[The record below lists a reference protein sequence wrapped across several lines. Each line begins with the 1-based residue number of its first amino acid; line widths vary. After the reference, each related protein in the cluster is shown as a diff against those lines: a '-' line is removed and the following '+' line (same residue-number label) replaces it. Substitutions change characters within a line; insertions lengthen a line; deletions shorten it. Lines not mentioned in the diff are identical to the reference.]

1 VSDASFAQG
10 LIGVTLDGRYRLD
23 AVLGEGGMGS
33 VFRATHLAMDRKV
46 AVKLLKPHLTGDRI
60 ALERFSREARATLK
74 VDSPHAVKVLDFGIT
89 PLGDYYM
96 VLEYLDGRTV
106 QRELEIDGPFTPRRV
121 AHIARQ
127 ALHALGAAHAQ
138 GLIHRDVKPE
148 NLLLMRVGSDGDYT
162 KILDFGV
169 AKLMQGDPAQLALT
183 AAGMVFGTPEFMSP
197 EQACGLPL
205 DGRSDLYSL
214 AATLFV
220 MLTGTTL
227 FDGST
232 AIEWLTHHVRT
243 PAPQLAMVRPELAAY
258 PELDALLQR
267 CLAKQRELRPET
279 AAEMAN
285 LLAELEPAL
294 ARSPA
299 GAPPRTASKPGPI
312 HASGYVEVL
321 RDPGSTLLP
330 AVAAPS
336 TPGTQFAAGP
346 AAAPPPI
353 AAPRFAAGPG
363 APPPPA
369 APAADPTAP
378 SARATSA
385 PPRRS
390 RRRLALWLGG
400 ISVASVIGAAL
411 GLSMVGAG
419 SGAGAN
425 AAPRAGSPAEPS
437 PPAMPAA
444 GPTPVSAAPG
454 AAVPPG
460 GGGTASSGPV
470 DSSSPA
476 PSPPPRGTAAPAGS
490 APDRPA
496 APATASSAHRPVRGA
511 PAVDPEIAKLLN
523 EAEDAYR
530 KNLKPLQQLGLAGA
544 VLQAQPGNLR
554 ARFLAGD
561 ALIKD
566 GDIANGCKYLAMAKA
581 LAVAR
586 TRARAAG
593 CPD

>member
-1 VSDASFAQG
+1 VSDASFAHG

-33 VFRATHLAMDRKV
+33 VFRATHLAMDRRV

-106 QRELEIDGPFTPRRV
+106 QRELEIDGPFAPPRV

-127 ALHALGAAHAQ
+127 ALAALGAAHAQ

-148 NLLLMRVGSDGDYT
+148 NLLLMRVGGDGDYT

-169 AKLMQGDPAQLALT
+169 AKLMQGAAGDPAQLALT

-214 AATLFV
+214 AATMFA

-227 FDGST
+227 FEGTT

-243 PAPQLAMVRPELAAY
+243 PAPPLAMARPELAAY
-258 PELDALLQR
+258 PELDAVLQR
-267 CLAKQRELRPET
+267 CLAKQRELRPAT
-279 AAEMAN
+279 AAEMAH

-299 GAPPRTASKPGPI
+299 SAPPRTASRPGPI
-312 HASGYVEVL
+312 QASGYVEVL

-330 AVAAPS
+330 AVAAPP
-336 TPGTQFAAGP
+336 TAVAPFADP
-346 AAAPPPI
+346 AAEPPSLPRR
-353 AAPRFAAGPG
+353 AADE
-363 APPPPA
+363 PA
-369 APAADPTAP
+369 APAATPD
-378 SARATSA
+378 RA
-385 PPRRS
+385 PRRS

-400 ISVASVIGAAL
+400 ITVASVIGVAI
-411 GLSMVGAG
+411 GLSMAGSGSTEAAPGATARPVESSAARIGSAEGGGAASAPTAAMAPAG
-419 SGAGAN
+419 SGAPGTPPAVAVATGSR
-425 AAPRAGSPAEPS
+425 AAPVNTTSGGATGPAGTGGSASPRAP
-437 PPAMPAA
+437 
-444 GPTPVSAAPG
+444 
-454 AAVPPG
+454 
-460 GGGTASSGPV
+460 
-470 DSSSPA
+470 SPA
-476 PSPPPRGTAAPAGS
+476 PAPTAPPRPVHRPAHPVAPL
-490 APDRPA
+490 APD
-496 APATASSAHRPVRGA
+496 
-511 PAVDPEIAKLLN
+511 IADRLR

-530 KNLKPLQQLGLAGA
+530 NLAPLRQLAA
-544 VLQAQPGNLR
+544 ADTVLRADPGNLR

-561 ALIKD
+561 ALIKE
-566 GDIANGCKYLAMAKA
+566 GDIDNGCKYLAMARS
-581 LAVAR
+581 LAAAR